1 MSENK
6 GLIQMLAQCEKSEF
20 DDVVKSYLKAIYKTK
35 TLVVTDGKNDGG
47 LDVKVMDMP
56 LKKLQFQMTIQK
68 SSTANE
74 RKNLEAKILADVAK
88 AQKNVEN
95 YGYSDRLEFFYSYP
109 LTEDFIEKIQMQAFV
124 NYGINLVMLD
134 AKRIAAQAQNNP
146 ELYKSILTNSGYN
159 TISVKTKEISDK
171 DKLFYDLVGFGEA
184 ADVKLKIV
192 EAYILQCLFDEGQL
206 TKDEL
211 INKCMRK
218 FRSSEN
224 EQFYSKLL
232 NRLHSRE
239 NRISYDHSEM
249 LYKLTENEYLKIS
262 DATKKNNLD
271 ESLFLSSIK
280 KVLENYHQEKNLEEY
295 INLLYSSYIH
305 SFELRLS
312 QDSQNTIEDAKSIVH
327 FATQQL
333 KDEILAKNMVGEML
347 KICDENKY
355 IQRNCAGKVFS
366 STIDIDTLKNYAD
379 NKKRVFVD
387 TTLPLHMLC
396 FFNHPVKDVKNYY
409 YLLSRSMF
417 EFCKKRNIQ
426 LYMTRTYFKEVVCHV
441 REAID
446 LVPYSKIPGIE
457 QLGGSKN
464 VFYNFYYHLRRLGK
478 LEDLTYFDYLNDMKF
493 RNYPMQGTLEQELEL
508 QLNNIGIRIIDVS
521 KKYDIDNTRKLLDL
535 ELIATGKNKSQFG
548 LNDDAIMMCFL
559 ADRDI
564 EIHPVDPIFVT
575 WDRTLFK
582 VMPSFFN
589 HNPIAQRWMQFTP
602 SQFIDRYSLLTFS
615 VNEETISKEMLAML
629 SGDIEER
636 TNSLL
641 DSLSLILNP
650 DDQMGRKYIDKLAA
664 MKDNKI
670 YMTNRKSDAPQEE
683 MLDDSLD
690 SFMNSLTTHYK
701 KSEGGL
707 SSLKSLFSKAELMDD
722 VIKLIADNI
731 TEYLENKKFLD
742 TMYTSFDE
750 LIKINIIQ
758 KKDL

>member
-1 MSENK
+1 M
-6 GLIQMLAQCEKSEF
+6 
-20 DDVVKSYLKAIYKTK
+20 
-35 TLVVTDGKNDGG
+35 
-47 LDVKVMDMP
+47 
-56 LKKLQFQMTIQK
+56 
-68 SSTANE
+68 
-74 RKNLEAKILADVAK
+74 
-88 AQKNVEN
+88 VE
-95 YGYSDRLEFFYSYP
+95 
-109 LTEDFIEKIQMQAFV
+109 
-124 NYGINLVMLD
+124 
-134 AKRIAAQAQNNP
+134 
-146 ELYKSILTNSGYN
+146 
-159 TISVKTKEISDK
+159 
-171 DKLFYDLVGFGEA
+171 
-184 ADVKLKIV
+184 
-192 EAYILQCLFDEGQL
+192 
-206 TKDEL
+206 
-211 INKCMRK
+211 
-218 FRSSEN
+218 
-224 EQFYSKLL
+224 
-232 NRLHSRE
+232 
-239 NRISYDHSEM
+239 
-249 LYKLTENEYLKIS
+249 
-262 DATKKNNLD
+262 
-271 ESLFLSSIK
+271 
-280 KVLENYHQEKNLEEY
+280 
-295 INLLYSSYIH
+295 
-305 SFELRLS
+305 
-312 QDSQNTIEDAKSIVH
+312 
-327 FATQQL
+327 
-333 KDEILAKNMVGEML
+333 EML

-409 YLLSRSMF
+409 YVLSCSMI

-426 LYMTRTYFKEVVCHV
+426 LYMTRTYFKEVVYHV
-441 REAID
+441 KDAIN
-446 LVPYSKIPGIE
+446 LIPYSQIPGIE

-478 LEDLTYFDYLNDMKF
+478 LEDLTYFDYLNEMKF
-493 RNYPMQGTLEQELEL
+493 RCYPMPGTLEQELEL

-564 EIHPVDPIFVT
+564 ETHPIDPIFVT

-582 VMPSFFN
+582 VMPSFFD
-589 HNPIAQRWMQFTP
+589 HNPLAQRWMQFTP

-670 YMTNRKSDAPQEE
+670 YITNRKSDAPQEE

-701 KSEGGL
+701 KTEKGL
-707 SSLKSLFSKAELMDD
+707 SRLKCLFSKAELMDD
-722 VIKLIADNI
+722 VIKVIADNI
-731 TEYLENKKFLD
+731 KEYQVNKKFLD

-750 LIKINIIQ
+750 LIQINIIQ

>member
-1 MSENK
+1 
-6 GLIQMLAQCEKSEF
+6 
-20 DDVVKSYLKAIYKTK
+20 
-35 TLVVTDGKNDGG
+35 
-47 LDVKVMDMP
+47 
-56 LKKLQFQMTIQK
+56 
-68 SSTANE
+68 
-74 RKNLEAKILADVAK
+74 
-88 AQKNVEN
+88 
-95 YGYSDRLEFFYSYP
+95 
-109 LTEDFIEKIQMQAFV
+109 MQAFA
-124 NYGINLVMLD
+124 NYGINLVILD

-146 ELYKSILTNSGYN
+146 ELYKSILANSGYD
-159 TISVKTKEISDK
+159 TISVKTKDISDK

-192 EAYILQCLFDEGQL
+192 EAYILQCLYDEGSL
-206 TKDEL
+206 AKDEL
-211 INKCMRK
+211 ISKCMCK

-239 NRISYDHSEM
+239 NRISYDHSAM
-249 LYKLTENEYLKIS
+249 LYKLTENEFLKIS

-280 KVLENYHQEKNLEEY
+280 KVLEDYHQEKDLEEY

-333 KDEILAKNMVGEML
+333 KDESIAKAMVEEML

-409 YLLSRSMF
+409 YVLSCSMI

-426 LYMTRTYFKEVVCHV
+426 LYMTRTYFKEVVYHV
-441 REAID
+441 KEAIN
-446 LVPYSKIPGIE
+446 LIPYSQIPGIE

-478 LEDLTYFDYLNDMKF
+478 LEDLTYFDYLNEMKF
-493 RNYPMQGTLEQELEL
+493 RYYPMPGTLEQELEL

-564 EIHPVDPIFVT
+564 ETHPIDPIFVT

-582 VMPSFFN
+582 VMPSFFD
-589 HNPIAQRWMQFTP
+589 HNPLAQRWMQFTP

-670 YMTNRKSDAPQEE
+670 YITNRKSDAPQEE

-701 KSEGGL
+701 KTEKGL
-707 SSLKSLFSKAELMDD
+707 SRLKCLFSKAELMDD
-722 VIKLIADNI
+722 VIKVIADNI
-731 TEYLENKKFLD
+731 KEYQVNKKFLD

-750 LIKINIIQ
+750 LIQINIIQ

>member
-1 MSENK
+1 M
-6 GLIQMLAQCEKSEF
+6 
-20 DDVVKSYLKAIYKTK
+20 
-35 TLVVTDGKNDGG
+35 
-47 LDVKVMDMP
+47 
-56 LKKLQFQMTIQK
+56 
-68 SSTANE
+68 
-74 RKNLEAKILADVAK
+74 
-88 AQKNVEN
+88 
-95 YGYSDRLEFFYSYP
+95 
-109 LTEDFIEKIQMQAFV
+109 
-124 NYGINLVMLD
+124 
-134 AKRIAAQAQNNP
+134 
-146 ELYKSILTNSGYN
+146 
-159 TISVKTKEISDK
+159 
-171 DKLFYDLVGFGEA
+171 
-184 ADVKLKIV
+184 
-192 EAYILQCLFDEGQL
+192 
-206 TKDEL
+206 
-211 INKCMRK
+211 
-218 FRSSEN
+218 
-224 EQFYSKLL
+224 
-232 NRLHSRE
+232 
-239 NRISYDHSEM
+239 
-249 LYKLTENEYLKIS
+249 
-262 DATKKNNLD
+262 
-271 ESLFLSSIK
+271 SSIK
-280 KVLENYHQEKNLEEY
+280 KVLEDYHQEKDLEEY

-312 QDSQNTIEDAKSIVH
+312 QDSQNTIEDAKTIVH

-333 KDEILAKNMVGEML
+333 KDEGIAKAMVGEML

-379 NKKRVFVD
+379 NRKRVFVD

-409 YLLSRSMF
+409 YVLSCSMI

-426 LYMTRTYFKEVVCHV
+426 LYMTRTYFKEVVYHV
-441 REAID
+441 REAIN
-446 LVPYSKIPGIE
+446 LIPYSQIPGIE

-478 LEDLTYFDYLNDMKF
+478 LEDLTYFDYLNEMKF
-493 RNYPMQGTLEQELEL
+493 RYYSMPGTLEQELEL
-508 QLNNIGIRIIDVS
+508 QLNNIGIKIIDVR

-564 EIHPVDPIFVT
+564 ETHPIDPIFVT

-582 VMPSFFN
+582 VMPSFFD
-589 HNPIAQRWMQFTP
+589 HNPLAQRWMQFTP

-670 YMTNRKSDAPQEE
+670 YITNRKSDAPQEE

-701 KSEGGL
+701 KTEKGL
-707 SSLKSLFSKAELMDD
+707 SRLKCLFSKAELMDD
-722 VIKLIADNI
+722 VIKVIADNI
-731 TEYLENKKFLD
+731 KEYQVNKKFLD

-750 LIKINIIQ
+750 LIQINIIQ

>member
-1 MSENK
+1 M
-6 GLIQMLAQCEKSEF
+6 
-20 DDVVKSYLKAIYKTK
+20 
-35 TLVVTDGKNDGG
+35 
-47 LDVKVMDMP
+47 
-56 LKKLQFQMTIQK
+56 
-68 SSTANE
+68 
-74 RKNLEAKILADVAK
+74 
-88 AQKNVEN
+88 
-95 YGYSDRLEFFYSYP
+95 EFFYSYP
-109 LTEDFIEKIQMQAFV
+109 LTEDFIEKRQMQAFAD
-124 NYGINLVMLD
+124 YGINLVILD

-146 ELYKSILTNSGYN
+146 ELYKSILANSGYD

-192 EAYILQCLFDEGQL
+192 EAYILQCLYDEGPL
-206 TKDEL
+206 KKCDL
-211 INKCMRK
+211 ISKCMCK

-239 NRISYDHSEM
+239 NRISYDHSAM
-249 LYKLTENEYLKIS
+249 LYKLTDNEFLKIS

-280 KVLENYHQEKNLEEY
+280 KVLEDYHQEKDLEEY

-327 FATQQL
+327 FATQRL
-333 KDEILAKNMVGEML
+333 KDESIAKTMVGEML
-347 KICDENKY
+347 KICDDNKY
-355 IQRNCAGKVFS
+355 IQRNCAGEVFS

-409 YLLSRSMF
+409 YVLSCSMI

-426 LYMTRTYFKEVVCHV
+426 LYMTRTYFKEVVYHV
-441 REAID
+441 REAIN
-446 LVPYSKIPGIE
+446 LVPYSQIPGIE

-478 LEDLTYFDYLNDMKF
+478 LEDLTYFDYLNEMKF
-493 RNYPMQGTLEQELEL
+493 RYYPMPGTLEQELEL
-508 QLNNIGIRIIDVS
+508 QLKNIGIKIIDVC

-564 EIHPVDPIFVT
+564 ETHPIDPIFVT

-582 VMPSFFN
+582 VMPSFFD
-589 HNPIAQRWMQFTP
+589 HNPLAQRWMQFTP

-650 DDQMGRKYIDKLAA
+650 GDQMGRKYIDKLAA

-670 YMTNRKSDAPQEE
+670 YITNRKSDAPQEE

-701 KSEGGL
+701 KTEKGL
-707 SSLKSLFSKAELMDD
+707 SRLKCLFSKAELMDD
-722 VIKLIADNI
+722 VIKVIADNI
-731 TEYLENKKFLD
+731 KEYQVNKKFLD

-750 LIKINIIQ
+750 LIQINIIQ
-758 KKDL
+758 KNDL